1 VIDVSGKE
9 TNEEDKS
16 KQSLISKIK
25 DVLPFGKDTREDVQE
40 SGTGTLEKVK
50 SEQSLISKIQ
60 DVLLFGKGTREDLKE
75 FDMQLRE
82 DYFKELSNLRQRWEE
97 IYLEVLDSNQ
107 SSLNRKFKTIIQTL
121 ERIKEQVNRAA
132 YGYAPLFNRTGQIE
146 KNELARVF
154 DYDKD
159 FDAYLTRLRESEDT
173 VAKSVESQDW
183 KAVSDGVSNMKAVLD
198 DTERRW
204 KERETYFRSKEM

>member
-1 VIDVSGKE
+1 MIDLSGKE
-9 TNEEDKS
+9 TSEKVKS
-16 KQSLISKIK
+16 KQSLM
-25 DVLPFGKDTREDVQE
+25 
-40 SGTGTLEKVK
+40 
-50 SEQSLISKIQ
+50 SKIQ
-60 DVLLFGKGTREDLKE
+60 DVLMFGKGTREDLKE

-97 IYLEVLDSNQ
+97 IYLEILESQQ
-107 SSLNRKFKTIIQTL
+107 SSLNRKAKTIIQTL
-121 ERIKEQVNRAA
+121 DRVKEQVNRGT

-154 DYDKD
+154 DYDKE
-159 FDAYLTRLRESEDT
+159 FGGYLDQLKEAEEN

-183 KAVSDGVSNMKAVLD
+183 KAVSDGVNKVKAVLD

-204 KERETYFRSKEM
+204 KERETYFRSKEL